1 MTNFIPEELTAF
13 FDGLRHVEEQIVD
26 DQTKKLDTF
35 FREYHLA
42 CTKQQECWR
51 RTASRFNIFEAI
63 KIDRNELRHSAM
75 LAYLLDPAEH
85 HDQGTFFLDSFLKE
99 CLKTDLTEIDGL
111 EHARVT
117 LEHSVSVA
125 DDTRADN
132 TRGRRMDIVIFLPDG
147 RIIGIENKV
156 DAAEGDNQVSD
167 YQRWLDQ
174 QPHPS
179 GMKPLLVFLTPDG
192 RPPKDS
198 IPNSVTV
205 LSLSYRQLGLWLQAL
220 VSSDPPDR
228 LCHVLCMYAD
238 VCLKVGGD
246 V

>member
-1 MTNFIPEELTAF
+1 MTNVILKKLTEF
-13 FDGLRHVEEQIVD
+13 FYGLRRVD

-35 FREYHLA
+35 FRGYHLA
-42 CTKQQECWR
+42 YTKQQERWR
-51 RTASRFNIFEAI
+51 RTAARFNVFEAAR
-63 KIDRNELRHSAM
+63 IDRAEIRHSAM
-75 LAYLLDPAEH
+75 LGYLLDPAAQ
-85 HDQGTFFLDSFLKE
+85 HDQGTLFLELFLKK
-99 CLKTDLTEIDGL
+99 CLEIDPAEIVGL
-111 EHARVT
+111 ESTCVA
-117 LEHSVSVA
+117 LECSVSVA
-125 DDTRADN
+125 DGTREDN
-132 TRGRRMDIVIFLPDG
+132 DRGRRMDIVIFLPDG

-156 DAAEGDNQVSD
+156 DAAEGDDQVSD

-174 QPHPS
+174 QRHQN

-192 RPPKDS
+192 SPPKGRVLDS
-198 IPNSVTV
+198 VAV

-228 LCHVLCMYAD
+228 LRHVLCMYAD